1 MLEIGALQLEYGTM
15 LTQLIIFIVLFW
27 LVKRYAMKPLMKV
40 LNDRQSHIE
49 NQISSAEEANK
60 QATKIV
66 EEQKQA
72 LQDAR
77 KAAHEM
83 LEQAKA
89 TSSKQADQILA
100 DSRKEATRIKD
111 EAMRD
116 IETEKNKAI
125 AALKSQ
131 VSAMSVMIASKIIE
145 KQVDEKSQE
154 QLIEKYLKEVGGNL

>member
-1 MLEIGALQLEYGTM
+1 MLRIGALELEYGTM
-15 LTQLIIFIVLFW
+15 LVQLVVFLVLLW
-27 LVKRYAMKPLMKV
+27 LVKRFAMKPLMKV
-40 LNDRQSHIE
+40 LNDRQAHIE

-60 QATKIV
+60 QASRVV

-72 LQDAR
+72 LQDAK

-83 LEQAKA
+83 LEQAKL
-89 TSSKQADQILA
+89 TSSKQAEQILA
-100 DSRKEATRIKD
+100 DSRKEANRIKD

-116 IETEKNKAI
+116 IENEKNKAI
-125 AALKSQ
+125 AVLKSQ

>member
-1 MLEIGALQLEYGTM
+1 MLQIGALKLEFGTM
-15 LTQLIIFIVLFW
+15 LVQLVVFLVLLW
-27 LVKRYAMKPLMKV
+27 LVKRFAMKPLMKV
-40 LNDRQSHIE
+40 LNDRQAHIE

-60 QATKIV
+60 QASRVV

-72 LQDAR
+72 LQDAK

-83 LEQAKA
+83 LEQAKL
-89 TSSKQADQILA
+89 TSTKQAEQILA
-100 DSRKEATRIKD
+100 DSRKEANRIKD

-116 IETEKNKAI
+116 IENEKNKAI
-125 AALKSQ
+125 AVLKSQ

>member
-1 MLEIGALQLEYGTM
+1 MLQIGALQLEYGTM

-40 LNDRQSHIE
+40 LNDRQAHIE

-60 QATKIV
+60 LATNIV